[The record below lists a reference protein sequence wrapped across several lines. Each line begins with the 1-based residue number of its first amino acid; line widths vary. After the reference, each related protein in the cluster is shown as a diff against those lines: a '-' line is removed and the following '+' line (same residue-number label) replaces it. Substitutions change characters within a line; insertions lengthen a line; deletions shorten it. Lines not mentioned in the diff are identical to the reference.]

1 MKTCLCEEVV
11 PNNIANIN
19 WDQCKCGMF
28 LNSRGNFYKY
38 YEDYIVYFT
47 LANGGG
53 ISIYPAQFNKKPYR
67 NGMISTIIMSKQ
79 DMLNLTYEKIL
90 SIIKFASILK

>member
-11 PNNIANIN
+11 PSNAVNII

-28 LNSRGNFYKY
+28 LNGRGNFYKY

-47 LANGGG
+47 LVHGGG
-53 ISIYPAQFNKKPYR
+53 ISIYPAQFNKKHID
-67 NGMISTIIMSKQ
+67 NGIISTIIMSKQ
-79 DMLNLTYEKIL
+79 DMLNLTYDKIL
-90 SIIKFASILK
+90 SIIKFARSE